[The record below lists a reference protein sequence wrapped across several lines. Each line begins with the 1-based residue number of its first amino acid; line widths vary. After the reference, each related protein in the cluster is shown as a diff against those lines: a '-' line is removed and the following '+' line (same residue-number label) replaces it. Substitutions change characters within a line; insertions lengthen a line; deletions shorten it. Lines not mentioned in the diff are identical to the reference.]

1 MCLLSTC
8 SMNCRGTSM
17 PKAAS
22 QEDLIWKKMWETRH
36 VKPSP
41 SPTQVGYGGIG
52 SCEPSK
58 VHPCWLVV
66 IVVYIGLFWFIMVYW
81 WSIEESRDNDWWF
94 MNSHTTL
101 SVMHPNKPTNN
112 TMINV
117 VLMILRHCDGM
128 LHRWPLQAAAGAT
141 ISSSHASD
149 VVQNGRTLQGAFW
162 LQSGSKRVKSQ
173 HIVSIF
179 RGQPAQS
186 AQSAQVPWE
195 RCMSDLN
202 YSLPER
208 LSVSKCLVK
217 PSSRQGMDQDQGMF
231 WVSLELRRW
240 IGFISCHLIILICH
254 LQDVVKSSRI

>member
-1 MCLLSTC
+1 
-8 SMNCRGTSM
+8 
-17 PKAAS
+17 
-22 QEDLIWKKMWETRH
+22 
-36 VKPSP
+36 
-41 SPTQVGYGGIG
+41 
-52 SCEPSK
+52 
-58 VHPCWLVV
+58 
-66 IVVYIGLFWFIMVYW
+66 MVYW

-94 MNSHTTL
+94 TL

-117 VLMILRHCDGM
+117 VLMILQHCDWM

-149 VVQNGRTLQGAFW
+149 VVQNRRTLQGAFW

-173 HIVSIF
+173 HIVSMF

-217 PSSRQGMDQDQGMF
+217 PSRDGSRSRDVLGLVGAKKQVEFRSFHVIWLF
-231 WVSLELRRW
+231 WFATCRML
-240 IGFISCHLIILICH
+240 
-254 LQDVVKSSRI
+254 